1 MSTSREVDNET
12 KAGVISRFFEVI
24 ENDLQ
29 FLTMQLKKATKLEM
43 KVFRDRKVLTH
54 DLLTCPVFCP
64 DHQSPSSADASLH
77 EQQLSF
83 HKRALKIS

>member
-1 MSTSREVDNET
+1 MTMWTMSTSREVDNET

-43 KVFRDRKVLTH
+43 KVFRDKKSFNTRFAHMSSVL
-54 DLLTCPVFCP
+54 
-64 DHQSPSSADASLH
+64 S
-77 EQQLSF
+77 
-83 HKRALKIS
+83 